1 MTSSSVRAV
10 AKPAAATAAVGLLVG
25 FGAASWMGAAP
36 VGRMLPW
43 ILGRGL
49 GIAAYLSLTALT
61 ALGLWLR
68 HPLAQRWRMPAP
80 ATRLRVHAVLA
91 ATTLVLVIGHV
102 VALVLDSFAG
112 VGWAGAI
119 VPGRSGFR
127 PLAVGL
133 GTVSLY
139 LALLVG
145 GSAALAGRFAGRMWR
160 RVHGLAL
167 GVFGLVWAHGLLAGS
182 DTPRLRWMYALTG
195 GVVALLAVTRRFVPA
210 SRQAL
215 TRRSA

>member
-1 MTSSSVRAV
+1 MTSGIRAS
-10 AKPAAATAAVGLLVG
+10 AKLAAVTAAVGGLGG
-25 FGAASWMGAAP
+25 FALSSWVGAAP

-68 HPLAQRWRMPAP
+68 HPMAQRWRWPAA
-80 ATRLRVHAVLA
+80 ATRVRLHAVLA
-91 ATTLVLVIGHV
+91 ATTVVLVLGHV

-112 VGWAGAI
+112 VGMLGAV
-119 VPGRSGFR
+119 VPGASGFR
-127 PLAVGL
+127 PFAVAL

-145 GSAALAGRFAGRMWR
+145 GSAALAGHLTGRLWR
-160 RVHGLAL
+160 PIHMAATFVCGLA
-167 GVFGLVWAHGLLAGS
+167 WAHGLLAGS
-182 DTPRLRWMYALTG
+182 DTLRLRWMYAVTG
-195 GVVALLAVTRRFVPA
+195 GLVALLAVTRRLVP
-210 SRQAL
+210 
-215 TRRSA
+215 TSAYVSERHAT

>member
-1 MTSSSVRAV
+1 VNHSVRA
-10 AKPAAATAAVGLLVG
+10 AAATATLGLLAG
-25 FGAASWMGAAP
+25 FATASWVGAPP

-68 HPLAQRWRMPAP
+68 HPWAQRWRSPAP
-80 ATRLRVHAVLA
+80 SVRLRAHAALG
-91 ATTLVLVIGHV
+91 ATTVVLIVGHV
-102 VALVLDSFAG
+102 VALVVDSFAG
-112 VGWAGAI
+112 VGLVGAV

-139 LALLVG
+139 LALLVAG
-145 GSAALAGRFAGRMWR
+145 TAALAGRVGGRAWR
-160 RVHGLAL
+160 RVHGAAL
-167 GVFGLVWAHGLLAGS
+167 LIFGLAWGHGLLAGS
-182 DTPRLRWMYALTG
+182 DTPRLRLMYAVTG
-195 GVVALLAVTRRFVPA
+195 GIVGLLAV
-210 SRQAL
+210 SRAL
-215 TRRSA
+215 TPAARRRLAGSPT

>member
-1 MTSSSVRAV
+1 VTPSTIRTV
-10 AKPAAATAAVGLLVG
+10 AKPAAATAAVGLLAG

-49 GIAAYLSLTALT
+49 GIAAFLSLTALT
-61 ALGLWLR
+61 VLGLWLR
-68 HPLAQRWRMPAP
+68 HPLAQRWRWPTP
-80 ATRLRVHAVLA
+80 TTRIRVHAALA
-91 ATTLVLVIGHV
+91 ALTLVLVIGHI

-127 PLAVGL
+127 PFAVGL
-133 GTVSLY
+133 GTASVY

-145 GSAALAGRFAGRMWR
+145 ATAALAGRFFGRMWR
-160 RVHGLAL
+160 RVHGAAL
-167 GVFGLVWAHGLLAGS
+167 LVFGLAWAHGLLSGS
-182 DTPRLRWMYALTG
+182 DTPRLRLMYGVTG
-195 GVVALLAVTRRFVPA
+195 GVVALLAVTRRLMPA
-210 SRQAL
+210 V
-215 TRRSA
+215 RRPLAGRTA